1 MKTLLVSFE
10 DVILSRL
17 PRYNHEILLPG
28 VVTKFDL
35 PDLYGA
41 LCPMPLTLINPL
53 RADKTPA
60 EQTDVDRVFSRT
72 RETYRNLDASE
83 AWAVTAGVEGF
94 YPISADHRG
103 ATELV
108 DRLSAEL
115 GISPKIL
122 INSAFMRP

>member
-1 MKTLLVSFE
+1 MACLQLEQQLGGLILEDALISFE

-41 LCPMPLTLINPL
+41 LCPTPLTLLNPL

-60 EQTDVDRVFSRT
+60 ARAAVDEAFART
-72 RETYRNLDASE
+72 RTTYSSLDRAGS
-83 AWAVTAGVEGF
+83 WSVVAGVEG
-94 YPISADHRG
+94 PARS
-103 ATELV
+103 
-108 DRLSAEL
+108 RL
-115 GISPKIL
+115 IL
-122 INSAFMRP
+122 ETMLSD